1 MKKIITTL
9 VLMLSFSFAQDALY
23 HMQSLIGPKDG
34 VSVKQ
39 FEIALKKHNKVHT
52 SDLNALNTWQ
62 IVAGPSS
69 GDFYRVPANWPVP
82 HSKVEDVLDALNNHA
97 TLPGDKLNDLTNL
110 YGGMEFWILD
120 EDLSVNLDKLN
131 PEEPFDFV
139 SVFYYGMPT
148 GDRSKALEIFKD
160 FKDASEQTE
169 YDRVWWVM
177 TKASGGN
184 MNVVM
189 YATPHKTRSEMLAPD
204 FALRAKVLNKMAE
217 NNPEMSLS
225 GAWTWT
231 QNQVL
236 KLRRDLST
244 SSN

>member
-1 MKKIITTL
+1 M
-9 VLMLSFSFAQDALY
+9 
-23 HMQSLIGPKDG
+23 
-34 VSVKQ
+34 
-39 FEIALKKHNKVHT
+39 
-52 SDLNALNTWQ
+52 
-62 IVAGPSS
+62 
-69 GDFYRVPANWPVP
+69 
-82 HSKVEDVLDALNNHA
+82 LDALNNHA

-217 NNPEMSLS
+217 NKPEMSLS